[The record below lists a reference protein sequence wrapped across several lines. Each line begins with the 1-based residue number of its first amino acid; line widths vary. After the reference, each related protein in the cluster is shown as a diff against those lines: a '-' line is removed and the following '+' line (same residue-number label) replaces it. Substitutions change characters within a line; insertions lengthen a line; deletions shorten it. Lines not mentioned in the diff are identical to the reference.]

1 MGLIKEFRDVQQDVN
16 DLKLKNARS
25 EETSRGVVSNT
36 TAGLYKS
43 NVNGHTTFNC
53 TLYNTVSDMLKAY
66 ATNSI
71 KLTQGG
77 GSPYYPIK
85 SGINRIP
92 LQAFL
97 AECDGVYA
105 QPLLDANLKWIPV
118 GAQTTPAY
126 YALARVGSS
135 NAIVCQHPAA
145 SGGGG
150 GGGGV
155 PASWNEAT
163 IDVVTAVEFN
173 ETQGGMLTLDVT
185 TTTLHYINSGAN

>member
-1 MGLIKEFRDVQQDVN
+1 MGIISEFRTLQDDVN

-25 EETSRGVVSNT
+25 EETSRGIVSNT
-36 TAGLYKS
+36 TAGLFTS
-43 NVNGHTTFNC
+43 SVNGHTTFGC
-53 TLYNTVSDMLKAY
+53 TLYDSLQNMLKAY
-66 ATNSI
+66 ASNTI
-71 KLTQGG
+71 RLTQGG

-105 QPLLDANLKWIPV
+105 QPLLDANLKWIPN

-135 NAIVCQHPAA
+135 NAIVCQHPA
-145 SGGGG
+145 SSGGG

-155 PASWNEAT
+155 PASWHEAT
-163 IDVVTAVEFN
+163 IEVVTGVEFS